1 MNIVRL
7 LKIIFLV
14 EFISGLYMAIKE
26 LFRKSK
32 TINYPFEKG
41 AISPRMRGE
50 HALRRYP
57 NGEERCIHVNYVKLF
72 VQPKLSLLSQQRDL
86 MVAEKLRGMI
96 LICLNAYTA
105 DCARSHVLLKQ

>member
-7 LKIIFLV
+7 FKIIFLV

-50 HALRRYP
+50 HAHLEDIQTVRK
-57 NGEERCIHVNYVKLF
+57 GALHVNYVKQCVPL
-72 VQPKLSLLSQQRDL
+72 KL
-86 MVAEKLRGMI
+86 
-96 LICLNAYTA
+96 
-105 DCARSHVLLKQ
+105 

>member
-1 MNIVRL
+1 MNLSRL
-7 LKIIFLV
+7 LKTIFLV

-41 AISPRMRGE
+41 PISPRMRGE

-57 NGEERCIHVNYVKLF
+57 NGEEDVLHVNYAKRFALL
-72 VQPKLSLLSQQRDL
+72 KLSQLSLQKDL
-86 MVAEKLRGMI
+86 MAAGKQLVMT
-96 LICLNAYTA
+96 LIC
-105 DCARSHVLLKQ
+105 